1 MLIVI
6 SPAKTLDFETPLE
19 VSKHT
24 LPEFL
29 AETESLVGIMRR
41 KKPADLKRLMG
52 ISDKLAELNA
62 TRYRDWSDEPEADA
76 RQAVLAFMG
85 DVYTGLD
92 ARSLSRRDLDRAQ
105 KRLRILSG
113 LYGVLRPLDL
123 IKPYRLEMGTALKTP
138 RGSNL
143 YRYWGESPTVALN
156 AQARA
161 LKTRYLVN
169 LASNE
174 YFGVIDRALLEP
186 GVVTPLFEDWS
197 RDRYK
202 VISFHAK
209 KARGMMA
216 RFIIESGVRKPEQL
230 ADFDAAGYR
239 YEPSV
244 SAAER
249 PVFRRRQE

>member
-19 VSKHT
+19 ISKHT
-24 LPEFL
+24 LPDFL
-29 AETESLVGIMRR
+29 AETDALVDIMRR
-41 KKPADLKRLMG
+41 KKPGDLKRLMG

-62 TRYRDWSDEPEADA
+62 ARYRAWDARPESDA

-123 IKPYRLEMGTALKTP
+123 IKPYRLEMGTSLKTP
-138 RGSNL
+138 RGDNL
-143 YRYWGESPTVALN
+143 YRYWGAGPTETLN

-186 GVVTPLFEDWS
+186 TVVTPVFEDWS

-216 RFIIESGVRKPEQL
+216 RFIIEGGDRRPADL
-230 ADFDAAGYR
+230 AAFDAAGYR
-239 YEPSV
+239 YEASA

-249 PVFRRRQE
+249 PVFRRRQK